1 MTARLSSR
9 NARENG
15 SKGEKARDLMSD
27 PPEGTLDRKKPPQHA
42 ASASA
47 NPPLE
52 PSFVLGDGI
61 DSYAIAADLIRRGRR
76 MYSDQ
81 GTRRTETRCEQRFTR
96 KPLRW

>member
-1 MTARLSSR
+1 MP
-9 NARENG
+9 
-15 SKGEKARDLMSD
+15 D
-27 PPEGTLDRKKPPQHA
+27 PLGGTLDRKKPPQHA

-47 NPPLE
+47 NPPLK
-52 PSFVLGDGI
+52 PSFVLGDEI
-61 DSYAIAADLIRRGRR
+61 DSYAIVADLIRRGRR

>member
-1 MTARLSSR
+1 MTVRRPSR

-15 SKGEKARDLMSD
+15 LKGEKVRDLMSD
-27 PPEGTLDRKKPPQHA
+27 SLGGALDRKKPPQHA

-47 NPPLE
+47 NPLLE
-52 PSFVLGDGI
+52 PSFVLGGGI
-61 DSYAIAADLIRRGRR
+61 DPYAIVADLIRRVRR

-96 KPLRW
+96 KPLRR